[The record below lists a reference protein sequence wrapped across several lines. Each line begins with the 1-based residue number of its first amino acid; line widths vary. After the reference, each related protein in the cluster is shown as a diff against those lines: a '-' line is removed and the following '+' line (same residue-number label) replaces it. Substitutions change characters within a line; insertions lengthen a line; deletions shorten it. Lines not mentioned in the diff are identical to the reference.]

1 MSKSPSM
8 SLSLPFALEALVD
21 ELKRMQADGVKTLK
35 VEEPTLAS
43 LRALVASSVD
53 PESGPGPSVDAS
65 FPAHQPQKDV
75 VDIPPDRPSRI
86 SASPVSIKVP
96 EPVTHAIGDLTPPTI
111 VVPTGGS
118 KQERWEWLKERVL
131 NCETCIANRNPDRQ
145 IVFGVG
151 NLDADIFFCG
161 EAPGEEEE
169 KHGEPFVGAAGQKL
183 NGMIQGMGLSREDIY
198 IGNIMN
204 WRPRTGSGYGNRSP
218 SPAEM
223 DFCFPY
229 LKAQF
234 AIVQPKVVVALGNT
248 AIQGI
253 LGHDRSLKVGKIHGN
268 WYEFEGIP
276 MMPTFHPSSLLHNE
290 SRNAKRRVW
299 EDLLKVMERLGM
311 SITDKQQ
318 GYFL

>member
-1 MSKSPSM
+1 M

-53 PESGPGPSVDAS
+53 PESGPAVDAS
-65 FPAHQPQKDV
+65 FLAHRPQKDV

-86 SASPVSIKVP
+86 SASPVPIEAP
-96 EPVTHAIGDLTPPTI
+96 EPVTHAIGDLAPPTI

-131 NCETCIANRNPDRQ
+131 NCETCMANRNPDRQ

-169 KHGEPFVGAAGQKL
+169 KQGEPFVGAAGQKL

-204 WRPRTGSGYGNRSP
+204 WRSGYGNRPP

-234 AIVQPKVVVALGNT
+234 SIVQPKVLVALGNT

-253 LGHDRSLKVGKIHGN
+253 LGHDRTLKVGKIHGN

-311 SITDKQQ
+311 PISEKQQ

>member
-1 MSKSPSM
+1 MSP
-8 SLSLPFALEALVD
+8 SLPFALEALVD
-21 ELKRMQADGVKTLK
+21 ELKRMQADGVETLN

-43 LRALVASSVD
+43 LRELVASSVD
-53 PESGPGPSVDAS
+53 PEAGIGAPVDAS
-65 FPAHQPQKDV
+65 FPAHRPQKDV
-75 VDIPPDRPSRI
+75 VDIAPDRPSQI
-86 SASPVSIKVP
+86 SASPVPIKVP

-111 VVPTGGS
+111 VVPTAGS
-118 KQERWEWLKERVL
+118 KQERWEWLRERVL
-131 NCETCIANRNPDRQ
+131 NCETCVANRNPDRQ

-161 EAPGEEEE
+161 EAPGEDEE
-169 KHGEPFVGAAGQKL
+169 KQGEPFVGAAGQKL

-204 WRPRTGSGYGNRSP
+204 WRPRTGNGYGNRPP
-218 SPAEM
+218 SPAEI

-234 AIVQPKVVVALGNT
+234 SIVQPKVVVALGNT

-253 LGHDRSLKVGKIHGN
+253 LGHDRTLKVGKIHGN

-276 MMPTFHPSSLLHNE
+276 MMPTFHPASLLHNE

-311 SITDKQQ
+311 PISDKQQ